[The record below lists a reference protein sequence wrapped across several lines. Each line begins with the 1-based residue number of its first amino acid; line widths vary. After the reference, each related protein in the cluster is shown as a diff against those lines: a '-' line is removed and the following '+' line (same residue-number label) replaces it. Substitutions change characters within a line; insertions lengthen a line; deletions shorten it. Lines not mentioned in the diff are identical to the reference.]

1 MGYLAK
7 QGKSYQ
13 SLDEFNARH
22 ANFIAIDAWIK
33 DYNSDSEMTAVMAH
47 NKFSDWSD
55 DERARIG
62 GNGQTS
68 GQSAPAEQ
76 ETPREEKQDE
86 NSNLGYPSAYTLQG
100 STLLSPVFDSGSC
113 TSAGYAYSYV
123 TAVQTNYAVMNSPAG
138 VTFPPS
144 LSY

>member
-22 ANFIAIDAWIK
+22 ANFLAIDTWIK
-33 DYNSDSEMTAVMAH
+33 DYNSDPEMTAVMAH

-55 DERARIG
+55 
-62 GNGQTS
+62 
-68 GQSAPAEQ
+68 
-76 ETPREEKQDE
+76 TPKEEKSE

-113 TSAGYAYSYV
+113 TSAGYAYSFV
-123 TAVQTNYAVMNSPAG
+123 TALQTNYPV
-138 VTFPPS
+138 
-144 LSY
+144 

>member
-22 ANFIAIDAWIK
+22 ANFLAIDTWIK
-33 DYNSDSEMTAVMAH
+33 DYNSDPEMTAVMAH

-55 DERARIG
+55 EERARIG
-62 GNGQTS
+62 GNGQAS
-68 GQSAPAEQ
+68 EQSAHAEQ
-76 ETPREEKQDE
+76 DTPKEEKSE

-113 TSAGYAYSYV
+113 TSAGYAYSFV
-123 TAVQTNYAVMNSPAG
+123 TAVQTNYAV
-138 VTFPPS
+138 
-144 LSY
+144 